1 MVAHTTLNFTPLG
14 WDRPPTVPVTNRHNT
29 SPRRGSQG
37 LVQRSAT
44 HTSTVSVD
52 YAQQASRGGG
62 AGTAALL
69 MEAAESRTRPAR
81 PATESRTRPAR
92 PASGTTARALL
103 GFSMLPLPFS
113 EMKTETLPPVT
124 NPANRNVPRVLVRVN
139 SRDSLGHDAAQSKSH
154 IVRTEATRSALYG
167 SSRKSEAVQSTGSRT
182 HREVST
188 QHMYKR
194 SQDVPPPPPP
204 LPWEPTA
211 ARSPRAV
218 ADMPD
223 ASIIGQGKRIARV
236 QTARNDKRS
245 LGVQMFDAMVEQL
258 SGQPNPW
265 STSAHGVDQRLPRK
279 SAPRP
284 ANIPKPRNVTL
295 GGGKLVP
302 NVDAEQDAKASPTL
316 ETSKAPLAAK
326 STSTSPASSRPP
338 SGRNI
343 SSARKFERHIRTPS
357 EVPIVA
363 VGRPASSHTSRPSVD
378 VPSLRDPIR
387 GILNRRAAQPE
398 PFRRCEDAASGDLR
412 HPRFGGKLVSKSKS
426 QQNNRGDVDLQR
438 GSQSERPANV
448 WDDFADVC
456 GWETDQVVSD
466 MF

>member
-1 MVAHTTLNFTPLG
+1 MSSSLASYSPNAPCKHALCEMPLCTRANEG
-14 WDRPPTVPVTNRHNT
+14 ARIWRWDLPWRRWIPPMRK
-29 SPRRGSQG
+29 R
-37 LVQRSAT
+37 
-44 HTSTVSVD
+44 D
-52 YAQQASRGGG
+52 QAD
-62 AGTAALL
+62 T
-69 MEAAESRTRPAR
+69 PAR
-81 PATESRTRPAR
+81 
-92 PASGTTARALL
+92 
-103 GFSMLPLPFS
+103 
-113 EMKTETLPPVT
+113 LPPVGLL
-124 NPANRNVPRVLVRVN
+124 P
-139 SRDSLGHDAAQSKSH
+139 Q
-154 IVRTEATRSALYG
+154 
-167 SSRKSEAVQSTGSRT
+167 
-182 HREVST
+182 RET
-188 QHMYKR
+188 LR
-194 SQDVPPPPPP
+194 
-204 LPWEPTA
+204 
-211 ARSPRAV
+211 RSPK
-218 ADMPD
+218 
-223 ASIIGQGKRIARV
+223 S
-236 QTARNDKRS
+236 
-245 LGVQMFDAMVEQL
+245 
-258 SGQPNPW
+258 PNH
-265 STSAHGVDQRLPRK
+265 HGVDQRLPRK

-316 ETSKAPLAAK
+316 ETAKAPLAAK